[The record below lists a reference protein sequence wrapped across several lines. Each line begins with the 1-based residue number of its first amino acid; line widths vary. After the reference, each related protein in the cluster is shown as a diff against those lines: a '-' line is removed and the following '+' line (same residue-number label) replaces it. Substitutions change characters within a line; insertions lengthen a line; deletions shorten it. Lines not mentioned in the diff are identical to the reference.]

1 MSMTKIMPGAI
12 SDDRFDIPAE
22 WRNGII
28 ISLPKKAICQNAALA
43 WNNIV
48 VVRPGKSLP
57 DLC

>member
-1 MSMTKIMPGAI
+1 MPGAI